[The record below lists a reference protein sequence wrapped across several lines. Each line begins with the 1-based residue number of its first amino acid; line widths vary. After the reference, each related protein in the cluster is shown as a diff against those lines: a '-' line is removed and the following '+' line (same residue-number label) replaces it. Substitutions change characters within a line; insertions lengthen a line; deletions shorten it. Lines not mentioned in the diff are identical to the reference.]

1 MISSDHLVILMCL
14 ILSAFFSGIEIAYV
28 SSNPIFL
35 AIEER
40 RKGLYS
46 RAVHII
52 SKNSSRFLVSM
63 LLGNN
68 IVLVIYGLFMGREV
82 IRWLL
87 PESLDADLSFN
98 VVLYQTLISTAIIL
112 FSAEFFPKVFSR
124 LYAEKVLKLSVWP
137 SIFFYYLFYPFTFL
151 LMVFTNTILVRLFG
165 TKNDQIPNSFSKIEL
180 GSYIE
185 EQMESLDRNKLDS
198 EIEIFLNALQFSGIK
213 AREVMIPRTELIAI
227 EKNGSV
233 SELLKKFIQ
242 SGRSKVLVFDNN
254 IDKILGYVH
263 VFEMFSGENDVS
275 KMVRNIDFVPETI
288 YINEVLKL
296 LNRTR
301 RSIAVVL
308 DEYGLTSGIITVED
322 IIEELFGEIED
333 EHDKSI
339 HHKLLENGKYEL
351 SARLEVDFINKQY
364 GLNLPESS
372 NYETL
377 GGFLAYQLG
386 DIPSENQKI
395 TIGGYEFLIK
405 KGTDK
410 KIDIIVL
417 TDSKHR

>member
-1 MISSDHLVILMCL
+1 MCL

>member
-1 MISSDHLVILMCL
+1 MISSDHLVILGCL

-46 RAVHII
+46 RAMHMI
-52 SKNSSRFLVSM
+52 SKNSSRFIVSL

-82 IRWLL
+82 VRWLL
-87 PESLDADLSFN
+87 PESLDADLSFSI
-98 VVLYQTLISTAIIL
+98 VFYQTLISTVIIL
-112 FSAEFFPKVFSR
+112 FSAEFFPKIFSR
-124 LYAEKVLKLSVWP
+124 LYAEKVLKFSVWP

-151 LMVFTNTILVRLFG
+151 LMVFTDIILVRLFG
-165 TKNDQIPNSFSKIEL
+165 TKNDQVPNSFSKIEL

-185 EQMESLDRNKLDS
+185 EQVESLDRTKLDS
-198 EIEIFLNALQFSGIK
+198 EIEIFQNALQFSSIK

-227 EKNGSV
+227 EKNGLV

-242 SGRSKVLVFDNN
+242 SGRSKILVFDDN

-263 VFEMFSGENDVS
+263 AFEMFSGENEIS
-275 KMVRNIDFVPETI
+275 KIVRNIDFVPETM

-301 RSIAVVL
+301 RSIAVVS
-308 DEYGLTSGIITVED
+308 DEYGLTSGIITIED

-333 EHDKSI
+333 EHDESL
-339 HHKLLENGKYEL
+339 HHKQLKEGKYEL

-395 TIGGYEFLIK
+395 EIGNYEFLIK

-410 KIDIIVL
+410 KIDIIIL
-417 TDSKHR
+417 TYGKH